1 MGIPKSQ
8 IKPPTESDVLSV
20 VSTQKDMY
28 VNIDLLY
35 VKPQNN
41 A

>member
-8 IKPPTESDVLSV
+8 IKPPTESDFLCV
-20 VSTQKDMY
+20 VSTQKGMY